1 MNDLIINLVAGL
13 VSGVLAPIVV
23 TRLGGGSPPTGQS
36 VSVHGDHND
45 VTQLIDNSQTSIEV
59 VYDRLPSSGARE
71 HREGGGSS
79 ASQSTDPTGEFVSWL
94 AGAIALVLAY
104 FFIWPA
110 VVWAFAGAAIGIIL
124 LTAWTAA
131 ATRRTPGPRIAA
143 SVLMLI
149 SAGVLLVAAWW
160 TLNGGPGSD
169 VSFASLEAK
178 VAEQHPEFSTGM
190 EGRWE
195 VVTSH
200 PGDILEALGMRGFL
214 YVLTQAGALAFGAL
228 LFWARVHEI
237 AGWIALHNL
246 QRNPKNPRLIER
258 AIHFKELGA
267 PAVIATVIASIAI
280 CLVTGGWAH
289 SWLARAQEE
298 QFDAITDTR

>member
-1 MNDLIINLVAGL
+1 MNDLIINVVAGL
-13 VSGVLAPIVV
+13 VSGVLAPLVV

-36 VSVHGDHND
+36 VSVHGDHNN
-45 VTQLIDNSQTSIEV
+45 VTQSIDNSQTSIEL
-59 VYDRLPSSGARE
+59 VYDRLPSREARE
-71 HREGGGSS
+71 QREGNGSS
-79 ASQSTDPTGEFVSWL
+79 ASSSTDPTGQIVTWL
-94 AGAIALVLAY
+94 AGAVALVLAY

-110 VVWAFAGAAIGIIL
+110 VVWAFAGAAIGIVL

-149 SAGVLLVAAWW
+149 SAGVMLVAAGW

-169 VSFASLEAK
+169 ISFAALEAK
-178 VAEQHPEFSTGM
+178 VTQQHPEFSTGV
-190 EGRWE
+190 EGRWD

-200 PGDILEALGMRGFL
+200 PWDILGILGMRGSL

-228 LFWARVHEI
+228 LFWARVQEI
-237 AGWIALHNL
+237 SGWIALHNL
-246 QRNPKNPRLIER
+246 QRNPKNPRLVER

-267 PAVIATVIASIAI
+267 PAVLATVIASVAI

-289 SWLARAQEE
+289 SWLEQAQEG